1 MLGETIKTLQK
12 KSHLV
17 CDFFYKQKISCLERD
32 VSFFS
37 EKIWRWSEDYSED
50 VSEDLSRISVDYDDF
65 SGLRLKFNDECLL

>member
-32 VSFFS
+32 VSFLVR
-37 EKIWRWSEDYSED
+37 KSEDG
-50 VSEDLSRISVDYDDF
+50 RKIIQKMF
-65 SGLRLKFNDECLL
+65 LKI